1 MKGNL
6 IKIVTL
12 VILIVLVVITFNL
25 TNENEENKLN
35 EENKGNQV
43 SSVNSSKND
52 KEDNET
58 IINDKKEEDIK
69 SEVIEEEKN
78 IIKQYKLYNNCVVTS
93 ENTQYK
99 EVDYKYFII
108 RSYSEFEK
116 YLNEY
121 LVDFNDADTQKYK
134 DYNKDIIDNMLKDFD
149 KDFFNENTVILLT
162 DVNSIKQI
170 NGNIS
175 EISKDE
181 AGIVDLK
188 IKKEENDNLSNS
200 ITYVI
205 PIEKGVKQ
213 VKAKHVN

>member
-25 TNENEENKLN
+25 TNENQENKLN

-116 YLNEY
+116 YINEY
-121 LVDFNDADTQKYK
+121 IVDFNDADTQKYK

>member
-25 TNENEENKLN
+25 TNENQENKLN

-116 YLNEY
+116 YINEY

>member
-25 TNENEENKLN
+25 TNENQENKLN

-69 SEVIEEEKN
+69 SEVIEEGQN

-116 YLNEY
+116 YINEY

-134 DYNKDIIDNMLKDFD
+134 DYNKNIIDNMLKDFD

>member
-1 MKGNL
+1 
-6 IKIVTL
+6 
-12 VILIVLVVITFNL
+12 
-25 TNENEENKLN
+25 
-35 EENKGNQV
+35 
-43 SSVNSSKND
+43 
-52 KEDNET
+52 
-58 IINDKKEEDIK
+58 
-69 SEVIEEEKN
+69 
-78 IIKQYKLYNNCVVTS
+78 
-93 ENTQYK
+93 
-99 EVDYKYFII
+99 
-108 RSYSEFEK
+108 
-116 YLNEY
+116 
-121 LVDFNDADTQKYK
+121 
-134 DYNKDIIDNMLKDFD
+134 MLKDFD

-205 PIEKGVKQ
+205 PIEKGIKQ

>member
-25 TNENEENKLN
+25 TNENQENKLN

-93 ENTQYK
+93 ETTQYK

-116 YLNEY
+116 YINEY
-121 LVDFNDADTQKYK
+121 FIL
-134 DYNKDIIDNMLKDFD
+134 II
-149 KDFFNENTVILLT
+149 
-162 DVNSIKQI
+162 
-170 NGNIS
+170 
-175 EISKDE
+175 
-181 AGIVDLK
+181 
-188 IKKEENDNLSNS
+188 
-200 ITYVI
+200 
-205 PIEKGVKQ
+205 
-213 VKAKHVN
+213 